1 METSRIIKI
10 NGHYYLK
17 VPQEIGKKFN
27 NTELKLEFNDNAV
40 TVHHSKDNFEQV
52 EFFWNQAAVDFKR
65 EIFMNTIRPLLK
77 EELGLEYTEIKC
89 EEKAKLLCREYYLA
103 AEKGEKYE
111 GPYLL

>member
-1 METSRIIKI
+1 MHQTNNSSEQI
-10 NGHYYLK
+10 NYYW
-17 VPQEIGKKFN
+17 E
-27 NTELKLEFNDNAV
+27 
-40 TVHHSKDNFEQV
+40 
-52 EFFWNQAAVDFKR
+52 QAAKDFKR

-77 EELGLEYTEIKC
+77 DRLGLKYTEIKC